1 MVFDLSPDCLR
12 LLFIRIIWC
21 FLFDGV
27 RNQSNNFPFLVNRN
41 PSKTV
46 ENHRFCRGQYAF
58 HQFDT
63 RKTTQQK
70 EHQISPSNS
79 KYMHNTSTMN
89 NFSLKKMI
97 FQTNNVQKWK
107 QIDVLMAESLKI
119 HKTPMTKLK
128 KRKSRWTYTRSG
140 LTTSIFDNA
149 LTLRMIL
156 VRERECRKRTRD
168 RPLMSHMFCN

>member
-1 MVFDLSPDCLR
+1 MKEILFFWKKSGVLGRKLHFLEAKRSFRLCSTLFPMVFDVCKMYFLLLTVRLSSMFDCLR
-12 LLFIRIIWC
+12 LLFVRIIWC
-21 FLFDGV
+21 LLFDGVRLESRLPSTFIYKNYLMFLFDGV

-79 KYMHNTSTMN
+79 KYMNNTSTMN
-89 NFSLKKMI
+89 NFSLKNDISNK
-97 FQTNNVQKWK
+97 
-107 QIDVLMAESLKI
+107 
-119 HKTPMTKLK
+119 
-128 KRKSRWTYTRSG
+128 
-140 LTTSIFDNA
+140 
-149 LTLRMIL
+149 
-156 VRERECRKRTRD
+156 
-168 RPLMSHMFCN
+168 